1 MSVTIDLSG
10 QVAIVT
16 GAARGLGQA
25 TALRLAEAG
34 AALLLVDRET
44 AGLTE
49 TAALIRANDS
59 RASVAT
65 LAGDVTDSA
74 FPEQVV
80 ESAIAL
86 GGQIDLLVNA
96 AGILQTSPVLELSDE
111 QWQRVMD
118 VNATAV
124 MRVSRAVGRAMVA
137 AGRGG
142 CIVNFAS
149 LSAHQAHENSAAYC
163 ASKAAVL
170 LLTKT
175 MATELGPAGVRV
187 NAVSPGWIDTPMTK
201 PWQDANRRM
210 VELVTR
216 QIPVGRLGTP
226 RDIADVVLFLGSP
239 LASYL
244 NGTTILI
251 DGGFTAHYSLS
262 LPE

>member
-1 MSVTIDLSG
+1 MSITLDLSG
-10 QVAIVT
+10 QVAIIT

-34 AALLLVDRET
+34 AALLLVDREPS
-44 AGLTE
+44 GLTE
-49 TAALIRANDS
+49 TAALVE
-59 RASVAT
+59 ASDIPVAI
-65 LAGDVTDSA
+65 LAGDVTDPGFPDRIVQSA
-74 FPEQVV
+74 Q
-80 ESAIAL
+80 AL
-86 GGQIDLLVNA
+86 GSQIDILVNA
-96 AGILQTSPVLELSDE
+96 AGILRTSPVVELSDE
-111 QWQRVMD
+111 QWQQVMD

-124 MRVSRAVGRAMVA
+124 MRVSRAVGRTMVA

-175 MATELGPAGVRV
+175 MATELGPAGIRV

-201 PWQDANRRM
+201 PWQDENRRM
-210 VELVTR
+210 VELVTH
-216 QIPVGRLGTP
+216 QIPTRRLGTP
-226 RDIADVVLFLGSP
+226 RDIADVVVFLCSP
-239 LASYL
+239 LAGYV

-251 DGGFTAHYSLS
+251 DGGFTAHYSLI
-262 LPE
+262 LPD